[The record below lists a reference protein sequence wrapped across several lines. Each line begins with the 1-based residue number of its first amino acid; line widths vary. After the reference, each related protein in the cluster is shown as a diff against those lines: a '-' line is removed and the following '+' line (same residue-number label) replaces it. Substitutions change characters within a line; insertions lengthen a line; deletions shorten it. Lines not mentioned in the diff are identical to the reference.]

1 MAVKI
6 TVAYDQ
12 NRIKQTT
19 VSIQGV
25 PGEAC
30 LMITKEMRQYNP
42 NANLNYTQEIEE
54 DADTLLRLPEEGG

>member
-1 MAVKI
+1 MIEI
-6 TVAYDQ
+6 TIAYDRS
-12 NRIKQTT
+12 RIKQAT

-54 DADTLLRLPEEGG
+54 DADTLLRLPEDGG